1 MRENFCAQNRTRTCT
16 ALRPL
21 VPETSVSTNFTIW
34 AIVLAQKKIEKKSET
49 SSFALTLSEKRDS
62 NPRPR
67 PWQGRAL
74 PTELFSQLFVGY
86 NTEIVISI
94 SLAKAGQYPFFWG
107 KVVLY
112 QLSCFRK
119 NFNQNNSQKSLFLF
133 CFAVQRYCVFDNLQT
148 FSSKKIR
155 NFYLSFLICMHYSNN
170 QLFIFFI

>member
-1 MRENFCAQNRTRTCT
+1 MRLELTHRNRHYPLKVACLPISPSAHWGIMRENFCAQNRTRTCT

-34 AIVLAQKKIEKKSET
+34 AIVLAQKIEKKSET

-86 NTEIVISI
+86 I
-94 SLAKAGQYPFFWG
+94 L
-107 KVVLY
+107 
-112 QLSCFRK
+112 
-119 NFNQNNSQKSLFLF
+119 KSLF
-133 CFAVQRYCVFDNLQT
+133 Q
-148 FSSKKIR
+148 
-155 NFYLSFLICMHYSNN
+155 YLLPRPDSIHSFGARSCSTN
-170 QLFIFFI
+170 

>member
-1 MRENFCAQNRTRTCT
+1 MRLELTHRNRHYPLKVACLPISPSAHWIYEGKFCAQNRTRTCT

-34 AIVLAQKKIEKKSET
+34 AIVLAQNFFEKKSET

-86 NTEIVISI
+86 I
-94 SLAKAGQYPFFWG
+94 
-107 KVVLY
+107 
-112 QLSCFRK
+112 
-119 NFNQNNSQKSLFLF
+119 QKSLFQYLLPRSDIVHLF
-133 CFAVQRYCVFDNLQT
+133 GARSCSTN
-148 FSSKKIR
+148 
-155 NFYLSFLICMHYSNN
+155 
-170 QLFIFFI
+170 